1 MSLYVWSNFF
11 SSLWIMDH
19 ILQLLA
25 SLENFNWM
33 PNTFSIL
40 NFKLVLACS
49 WLTYWS
55 SWSFCVSVYSK
66 FSFVLLLRHDLSWI
80 SSNCKCSTRLIIFW
94 LAGFWKSSRLIWT
107 WKHFRLKLAAHLSR
121 ELFSHI
127 VKRAF
132 VQIFGNYCLQSFLFS
147 STLPTNFSH
156 FYLPYISVL
165 SPEIP
170 TTCTVSDSLSWL
182 YERDRGG
189 SRHSIFLCTNNC
201 FQIFSQDF

>member
-1 MSLYVWSNFF
+1 
-11 SSLWIMDH
+11 MDH

-55 SWSFCVSVYSK
+55 SWLFCVSVYSK

-80 SSNCKCSTRLIIFW
+80 SSKCKCSTRLIIFW
-94 LAGFWKSSRLIWT
+94 LVGFWKSSRLIWT

-127 VKRAF
+127 VKRAL
-132 VQIFGNYCLQSFLFS
+132 VQIFGNYCLKSFLFS

-170 TTCTVSDSLSWL
+170 TTRTVSDSPNSMNLTGVVLDAAFFFVQIIALKYLVKISNFFMGKGKCLSL
-182 YERDRGG
+182 TV
-189 SRHSIFLCTNNC
+189 S
-201 FQIFSQDF
+201 